1 MTDENKPPVPPQSS
15 PPPAA
20 PQYQAAPPVGQNGQ
34 YGQQQ
39 PYGQGGQGGQQGY
52 GQPATVPGKTLGL
65 VGMIIS
71 IASFFIVPF
80 IGHIAGII
88 VSAIA
93 RSQSKK
99 AGVEK
104 NTPATVGIVLG
115 VIGVV
120 LSIIGIIIFVVVI
133 AAVVGQCGDLGPGTH
148 VIDGVTYTCG

>member
-1 MTDENKPPVPPQSS
+1 MTDENKPPVPPQ
-15 PPPAA
+15 
-20 PQYQAAPPVGQNGQ
+20 YQAAPPVNQ
-34 YGQQQ
+34 YQ
-39 PYGQGGQGGQQGY
+39 QGGQQGY
-52 GQPATVPGKTLGL
+52 GQQPATVPGKTLGI

-71 IASFFIVPF
+71 IVSFFIVPF